1 MTQTICGVDVS
12 SRTLD
17 ARIGHTGPREH
28 FARTIDGVAALA
40 GFCTQHGVELIVME
54 GSGGYEKLPFGLLDA
69 EHRLPVAIV
78 NPRAVRRFA
87 EAMGVLEKTD
97 RLDAGIIAWYA
108 EVKQVKPTPLPS
120 PMQDRL
126 RALSTRLRQL
136 TKLRTTQTN
145 QRRLLGKSE
154 AGAGSDAVT
163 AAEVVGLIDE
173 VVALVNRQIR
183 SLEAK
188 IAELIESD
196 PLWHA
201 LDQTFREVKGVADR
215 TVARLLA
222 ELPEIGTL
230 SGKAI
235 AKLAGLAP
243 IACDSGAS
251 TGPRHIRAGRDGP
264 REILFVVAEL
274 VSRHE
279 PTFAAFR
286 HKLRQAGK
294 PLKVIRVALARK
306 LLVVLNAKARD
317 ARRNFANAT

>member
-1 MTQTICGVDVS
+1 VTQTICGVDVS
-12 SRTLD
+12 LRTLD
-17 ARIGHTGPREH
+17 ARIGRTGPRGD
-28 FARTIDGVAALA
+28 FTRTADGAAALA
-40 GFCTQHGVELIVME
+40 RFCTEHGVELIVME

-69 EHRLPVAIV
+69 EHGLPVAIV

-108 EVKQVKPTPLPS
+108 AVKQVKQVKPTKLPS
-120 PMQDRL
+120 PTQDRL
-126 RALSTRLRQL
+126 RALCTRLRQL
-136 TKLRTTQTN
+136 TKLRTAQIN
-145 QRRLLGKSE
+145 QRRLLGKGEIGS
-154 AGAGSDAVT
+154 SDA

-173 VVALVNRQIR
+173 VIALVNRQIR
-183 SLEAK
+183 TLEAK

-196 PLWHA
+196 PLWRA
-201 LDQTFREVKGVADR
+201 LDQAFREVKGVADR

-251 TGPRHIRAGRDGP
+251 AGPRHIRAGRDGP

-274 VSRHE
+274 VSRHV
-279 PTFAAFR
+279 PVFAAFR
-286 HKLRQAGK
+286 DKLRQAGK
-294 PLKVIRVALARK
+294 PKKVIRIALARK

-317 ARRNFANAT
+317 ARRNFAAAT

>member
-1 MTQTICGVDVS
+1 VTQTICGVDVS

-17 ARIGHTGPREH
+17 ARIGRTGPRED
-28 FARTIDGVAALA
+28 FARTVDGAAALA
-40 GFCTQHGVELIVME
+40 GFCTRHGVDLIVME

-69 EHRLPVAIV
+69 EHRLPVALV

-97 RLDAGIIAWYA
+97 RLDAEIIAWYA

-120 PMQDRL
+120 PTQDRL
-126 RALSTRLRQL
+126 RALCTRLRQL
-136 TKLRTTQTN
+136 TKLRTAQTN

-154 AGAGSDAVT
+154 SGSDA

-173 VVALVNRQIR
+173 VIALVNRQIR

-196 PLWHA
+196 PLWRT
-201 LDQTFREVKGVADR
+201 LDQAFREVKGVADR
-215 TVARLLA
+215 TVACLLA

-243 IACDSGAS
+243 IACDSGNS

-264 REILFVVAEL
+264 REILFVVASL

-279 PTFAAFR
+279 PVFAAFR
-286 HKLRQAGK
+286 DKLKQAGK
-294 PLKVIRVALARK
+294 PLKVIRIALARK

-317 ARRNFANAT
+317 ARRNFVTAT

>member
-1 MTQTICGVDVS
+1 VTQTICGVDVS

-17 ARIGHTGPREH
+17 ARIGRTGPREP
-28 FARTIDGVAALA
+28 FAHTVNGIAALA
-40 GFCTQHGVELIVME
+40 RVCTEHGVDLIAME
-54 GSGGYEKLPFGLLDA
+54 GSGGYEKLPFGLLVA
-69 EHRLPVAIV
+69 EHGLSVAIV

-108 EVKQVKPTPLPS
+108 EVKQVEPTELPS
-120 PMQDRL
+120 PTQDRL

-136 TKLRTTQTN
+136 TKLRTAQTN
-145 QRRLLGKSE
+145 QRRLLGKSD
-154 AGAGSDAVT
+154 ADAGSDA
-163 AAEVVGLIDE
+163 AAEVAGLINE
-173 VVALVNRQIR
+173 VIALINRQIR

-188 IAELIESD
+188 IAELIEGD
-196 PLWHA
+196 PLWRV
-201 LDQTFREVKGVADR
+201 LDRAFREVKGVADR

-222 ELPEIGTL
+222 ELPEIGTR

-264 REILFVVAEL
+264 REILFVVADL

-279 PTFAAFR
+279 PVFTAFR
-286 HKLRQAGK
+286 DKLRHAGK
-294 PLKVIRVALARK
+294 PKKVIRVALARK

-317 ARRNFANAT
+317 ARRNFADAT

>member
-1 MTQTICGVDVS
+1 VTQTICGVDVS

-17 ARIGHTGPREH
+17 ARIGRTGPREG
-28 FARTIDGVAALA
+28 FARTLDGVAALA
-40 GFCTQHGVELIVME
+40 RFCTEHGVDLIAME
-54 GSGGYEKLPFGLLDA
+54 GSGGYEKLPFGLLVA
-69 EHRLPVAIV
+69 EHGLSVAIV

-108 EVKQVKPTPLPS
+108 ETKQVKPTLLPS
-120 PMQDRL
+120 PTQDRL

-136 TKLRTTQTN
+136 TKLRTAQTN

-154 AGAGSDAVT
+154 IGSTA

-196 PLWHA
+196 PLWRV
-201 LDQTFREVKGVADR
+201 LDRAFREVKGVADR

-251 TGPRHIRAGRDGP
+251 SGPRHIRAGRDGP

-286 HKLRQAGK
+286 DKLKQAGK

-306 LLVVLNAKARD
+306 LLVVLNANARD
-317 ARRNFANAT
+317 ARRNFAHAT